1 MTHRP
6 ALDVISFQ
14 KLLNAAWVIQCQRDR
29 EQSALRSEP
38 APGLGSSTI
47 EPLQVSVPPV
57 SAEVVPELA
66 EASSNSR
73 PAPTAKPVDPVIP
86 IPAGPLPPM
95 TSLSMAAPASSPDK
109 VDGSLALAPFRPWP
123 PKKKGAIPFPATEVV
138 KKPAWS
144 AVLVSELNQGTALV
158 LAKLKAKEA
167 ALPRLKVIIPSQTTR
182 AARAY
187 TGPVVVLLIVLFFV
201 LFQMFS
207 HRAGLT
213 SVKASSEPPPAT
225 VQGSWDSLL
234 ESSHLRV
241 TDPSASFVVDDLSHY
256 EMRTVRRQAQFGDDN
271 AALALGMAYEIGRQV
286 PQSCS
291 QAAQWITLSAEAG
304 NAAAQYNL
312 GLRYATG
319 DGTPKDQEQAEK
331 WLQTAARNGNHQA
344 AAALDQIR

>member
-29 EQSALRSEP
+29 EQSELRSEP
-38 APGLGSSTI
+38 APGLGSSTT

-73 PAPTAKPVDPVIP
+73 PAPAAKPVDPVSP

-291 QAAQWITLSAEAG
+291 RAAQWITLL
-304 NAAAQYNL
+304 NTIL
-312 GLRYATG
+312 GCAMPPAMELQRIRNRPRSGYRRQRATG
-319 DGTPKDQEQAEK
+319 ITKPQ
-331 WLQTAARNGNHQA
+331 LRSTR
-344 AAALDQIR
+344 